1 MMHEMNVINTTIVE
15 SHIESFLRAITGEKI
30 ERLMWEGWTQWL
42 VKTLSKLCDVL
53 ALMLTSRWPFN
64 RSRILH
70 SPNEQHILRNSV
82 PKVGVII
89 IRAGNNGGQCC
100 GELGGCCGRLII
112 VYRCGVINS
121 RRQLELNQQLR
132 QKHRHDGFQ
141 EGESEHQN
149 AIGDAAHPKGAKE
162 SVSESRFAVLD
173 ACLRQLLL
181 PPPEGRGWNW
191 EIKLIAKCCS
201 RSCTSRQ

>member
-42 VKTLSKLCDVL
+42 VKTLSKLTCSL
-53 ALMLTSRWPFN
+53 WCWPRRWPFN
-64 RSRILH
+64 RSRILY
-70 SPNEQHILRNSV
+70 SPNEQHVLRNFV
-82 PKVGVII
+82 PKAGVII
-89 IRAGNNGGQCC
+89 IRAGNEGGRCC
-100 GELGGCCGRLII
+100 GELSGCCGRLII
-112 VYRCGVINS
+112 VYRCGVINF

-141 EGESEHQN
+141 EDEREHED
-149 AIGDAAHPKGAKE
+149 AIGDTAHPKGAKE
-162 SVSESRFAVLD
+162 SVSESRFSVLD